1 MKIYL
6 NSFKVRKMKIL
17 IINGVNLNMLGKRE
31 TDVYGTES
39 LSDLESKLN
48 ALNYDA
54 DLEFFQSNS
63 EEEIIDKIHTQKEEK
78 YDFGIFNFGA
88 HTHTNI
94 SIRDAI
100 LSVCLL
106 YTSPSPRDS

>member
-1 MKIYL
+1 
-6 NSFKVRKMKIL
+6 
-17 IINGVNLNMLGKRE
+17 MLGKRE

-63 EEEIIDKIHTQKEEK
+63 EEEIINKIHKQKE
-78 YDFGIFNFGA
+78 
-88 HTHTNI
+88 
-94 SIRDAI
+94 
-100 LSVCLL
+100 
-106 YTSPSPRDS
+106 

>member
-1 MKIYL
+1 
-6 NSFKVRKMKIL
+6 
-17 IINGVNLNMLGKRE
+17 MLGKRE

-63 EEEIIDKIHTQKEEK
+63 EEEIINKILHKK
-78 YDFGIFNFGA
+78 KKSMILAYLILGLILIPIFQ
-88 HTHTNI
+88 
-94 SIRDAI
+94 
-100 LSVCLL
+100 
-106 YTSPSPRDS
+106 